1 MLYKVM
7 AKIMSGQKSR
17 LTVAAVA
24 VSLSL
29 PATIAASSISPA
41 HAGVSSSSVGDRQ
54 VLIVSQFNPP
64 DRGAPVNTTGGASR
78 GSCVE
83 SLMPTDANNIY
94 FGLTVAAQPT
104 FYWKIN
110 NSKGQTVYFEVQEY
124 TNPSERQTGED
135 AYKSVYQT
143 EFTLPNTSGIMSFNL
158 PPDIALEEGKA
169 YKWYM
174 DVDCDPTY
182 GDLRSAEGW
191 VERTSPSLT
200 VQRQLGTASAPID
213 RSQRYAEAGIW
224 FDALDALAQARLTAD
239 TPELQSNWQALIQEA
254 DIKLNNDEV
263 DVFQA
268 PLFEFS
274 QDAAQD
280 EQSLLVTHQ

>member
-1 MLYKVM
+1 
-7 AKIMSGQKSR
+7 MSEKKSR
-17 LTVAAVA
+17 LSVVAVA
-24 VSLSL
+24 LGLSL
-29 PATIAASSISPA
+29 PVTIATSSLAPA
-41 HAGVSSSSVGDRQ
+41 RAGVSTSSAGNGQ
-54 VLIVSQFNPP
+54 VLVVSQFNPP

-83 SLMPTDANNIY
+83 SLMPTDANHIY

-143 EFTLPNTSGIMSFNL
+143 EFTLPNTSGVMSFNL
-158 PPDIALEEGKA
+158 PSDIALEEGKA

-191 VERTSPSLT
+191 VERTSPSQA

-224 FDALDALAQARLTAD
+224 FDALDVLAKARLTGD
-239 TPELQSNWQALIQEA
+239 TPELQSNWQALIQDA
-254 DIKLNNDEV
+254 DIKLNNEEV

-274 QDAAQD
+274 QEAASS
-280 EQSLLVTHQ
+280 EQSLLTTQMQTQTQAFQ